1 MVQVDL
7 HVLLACGNL
16 LHLLFFLRELGAKLS
31 DCRFLL
37 SLRLLGVLLEFAP
50 PLVKLLLDQLHLV

>member
-1 MVQVDL
+1 
-7 HVLLACGNL
+7 
-16 LHLLFFLRELGAKLS
+16 LRELGAKLS

-37 SLRLLGVLLEFAP
+37 SLRLLRVLLEFAP